1 MAMGARDLALGG
13 DSPRSWQPGPEGQ
26 TWWELLLVPG
36 GSGGYH
42 VGRVGLQ
49 WWLHPLHVM
58 SLNSGALL
66 LWQSGYL
73 PQAFLVVN
81 FLPSIPSDCLL
92 TVNGHLPPKFGL
104 QSPFPGFSPHCE
116 LANTPLSLGCTGLWH
131 RPYVGLTLLCLPQ
144 ISCFILL
151 Q

>member
-1 MAMGARDLALGG
+1 MAMDARDLALGG

-73 PQAFLVVN
+73 PQAFLLQVSRY
-81 FLPSIPSDCLL
+81 P
-92 TVNGHLPPKFGL
+92 GL
-104 QSPFPGFSPHCE
+104 KI
-116 LANTPLSLGCTGLWH
+116 
-131 RPYVGLTLLCLPQ
+131 
-144 ISCFILL
+144 ISFVFRKSYL
-151 Q
+151 